1 MSSHIKKS
9 TETRKSVRIFWKIF
23 LYTWAAGIA
32 LILVINFGAFGKL
45 PSLEELENPSI
56 LSSSE
61 IYADDGTLMGKYYLQ
76 DRISIDY
83 KDISPYVTQALIATE
98 DERFNDHSGIDVK
111 SLLRAVVF
119 LGSEGGASTITQQL
133 AKALLGQQS
142 SKSFT
147 RIIEKLKEWIVAI
160 KLEKNFTKNEII
172 TLYLNMVNYGD
183 EIYGIRNASKTYF
196 QKEAGQLTIE
206 EAAVLVGLLKGST
219 RYNPRRNPKS
229 SMERRNTVLDQMVR
243 NNYLNQDEAD
253 KLKAIPIRL
262 NYNKLNENSG
272 IAPYFREVLRD
283 EVKQW
288 CKENENPKT
297 GEPYDIYKDG
307 LKIYTTINPKMQE
320 YAELAVYRHMQKLQS
335 VFSNQSNIRKGG
347 VWETKEGKSIIESAI
362 KKSERWSNLKED
374 GLDEV
379 EIRKTFFEVVP
390 MKIFAWN
397 AKREVDTMM
406 TPIDSIKYHKQIMQ
420 IGLLSIDPLSGD
432 VKAWVG
438 GSGFKKFKFDHVN
451 KKTKR
456 QVGSTFKPLLYTLA
470 VTNGYTPETPMPS
483 GPIRMGNKMIGGGGG
498 PMAICLAYSK
508 NPAAAYLI
516 NQMGIDRTID
526 FAKKC
531 GIENPIPRFPSIA
544 LGAAQLSLYEMV
556 RSFTMFPGSGLNVKP
571 NLITRI
577 EDRSGKILA
586 SFRSQTTEVI
596 NESEA
601 YIMTQML
608 QGVVNFG
615 TARELRG
622 RFGISAKIGG
632 KTGTTNDNADGWF
645 IGFSPELLTGVWVGC
660 DDPYLKLLYT
670 AGGSQMAMP
679 AWAYYYQQVFND
691 KTLNI
696 SPETD
701 FVAPPDM
708 KTDPIFNYNEINI
721 PKELL
726 PAEGEEGY
734 IEEDFIQIP
743 VSDGTEK
750 ATTESKKFEEQQTPK
765 PTPKKKTTSQ
775 DNLPME
781 APRKKPL

>member
-1 MSSHIKKS
+1 
-9 TETRKSVRIFWKIF
+9 
-23 LYTWAAGIA
+23 
-32 LILVINFGAFGKL
+32 
-45 PSLEELENPSI
+45 
-56 LSSSE
+56 
-61 IYADDGTLMGKYYLQ
+61 
-76 DRISIDY
+76 
-83 KDISPYVTQALIATE
+83 
-98 DERFNDHSGIDVK
+98 
-111 SLLRAVVF
+111 
-119 LGSEGGASTITQQL
+119 
-133 AKALLGQQS
+133 
-142 SKSFT
+142 
-147 RIIEKLKEWIVAI
+147 
-160 KLEKNFTKNEII
+160 
-172 TLYLNMVNYGD
+172 
-183 EIYGIRNASKTYF
+183 
-196 QKEAGQLTIE
+196 
-206 EAAVLVGLLKGST
+206 
-219 RYNPRRNPKS
+219 
-229 SMERRNTVLDQMVR
+229 
-243 NNYLNQDEAD
+243 
-253 KLKAIPIRL
+253 
-262 NYNKLNENSG
+262 
-272 IAPYFREVLRD
+272 
-283 EVKQW
+283 
-288 CKENENPKT
+288 
-297 GEPYDIYKDG
+297 
-307 LKIYTTINPKMQE
+307 
-320 YAELAVYRHMQKLQS
+320 
-335 VFSNQSNIRKGG
+335 
-347 VWETKEGKSIIESAI
+347 
-362 KKSERWSNLKED
+362 
-374 GLDEV
+374 
-379 EIRKTFFEVVP
+379 

>member
-32 LILVINFGAFGKL
+32 LILIINFGAFGKL

>member
-1 MSSHIKKS
+1 MSSHLKKS